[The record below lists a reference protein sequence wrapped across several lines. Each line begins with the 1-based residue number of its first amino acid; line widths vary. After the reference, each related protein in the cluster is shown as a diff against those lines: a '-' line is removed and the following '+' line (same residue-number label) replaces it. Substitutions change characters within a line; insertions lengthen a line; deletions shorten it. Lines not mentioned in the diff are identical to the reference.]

1 MATLAAAPAALVRF
15 LEPWSHVYSDSK
27 LLPTVIVFAHIAALV
42 LAGGLAVTLDRGT
55 LRAARG
61 ASEFRWRQLDDL
73 AAAHRLVLFG
83 LALSFVTG
91 VLLFTADL
99 ETYFVSWIYW
109 TKMTLI
115 VLLLANGYAM
125 TRIESQIRETP
136 NAEDAMGWKR
146 LRRTAAIS
154 MTLWF
159 AIAFAGVALAEAL

>member
-1 MATLAAAPAALVRF
+1 MAAPAALVHL
-15 LEPWSHVYSDSK
+15 LEPWSHLYSDSK

-42 LAGGLAVTLDRGT
+42 FAGGLAVTLDRGT

-61 ASEFRWRQLDDL
+61 ASELRWRQLDDL

-91 VLLFTADL
+91 VLLFTSDL
-99 ETYFVSWIYW
+99 ETYFVSWIFW

-115 VLLLANGYAM
+115 VLLLGNGYLM
-125 TRIESQIRETP
+125 TRLESRIRDTP
-136 NAEDAMGWKR
+136 NAADASGWKR
-146 LRRTAAIS
+146 LRASAAIS

-159 AIAFAGVALAEAL
+159 VIAFAGVALAEVL